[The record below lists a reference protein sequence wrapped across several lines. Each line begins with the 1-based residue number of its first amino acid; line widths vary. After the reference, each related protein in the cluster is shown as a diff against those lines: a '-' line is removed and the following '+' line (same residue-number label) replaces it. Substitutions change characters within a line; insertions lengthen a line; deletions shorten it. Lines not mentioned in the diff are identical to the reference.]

1 MTHDQYLA
9 AKDLLLR
16 TAEDIESS
24 KRPAYTIGSEDVLA
38 NFKRIAERT
47 GQEPGQVLATYM
59 LKHVDAVT
67 SALCRPD
74 LPQAE
79 AILGRFAD
87 LINYAKL
94 GYALVVERGEKLR
107 DDLTTEIE
115 ATTTGFVRVPDQC
128 AAHHNNGLRC
138 EKPFGHN
145 DRYHWVSYKGGLTW
159 LNCRRGMALALEHFR
174 LDIENGLVDQNGDR
188 IVKKTC
194 ACGETDT
201 CANCPPH
208 VQDAV
213 KAAEQSRPL
222 ARESLYTE
230 CESLYTEDGRTYRCF
245 RVMGHSGS
253 HSGTCVSGA
262 GFRAQWCDAQAI
274 DR

>member
-1 MTHDQYLA
+1 
-9 AKDLLLR
+9 
-16 TAEDIESS
+16 
-24 KRPAYTIGSEDVLA
+24 
-38 NFKRIAERT
+38 
-47 GQEPGQVLATYM
+47 

-94 GYALVVERGEKLR
+94 GYALIEERGEKLR

-115 ATTTGFVRVPDQC
+115 ATTTAATPTGFARVPDQC

-159 LNCRRGMALALEHFR
+159 LNCRTGMALALEHFR
-174 LDIENGLVDQNGDR
+174 LDLENGLVDQNGDR
-188 IVKKTC
+188 IVKTPC

-208 VQDAV
+208 VRDAV

-222 ARESLYTE
+222 TCQSIYNKNN
-230 CESLYTEDGRTYRCF
+230 RTYRCS
-245 RVMGHSGS
+245 RKAGH
-253 HSGTCVSGA
+253 
-262 GFRAQWCDAQAI
+262 
-274 DR
+274 